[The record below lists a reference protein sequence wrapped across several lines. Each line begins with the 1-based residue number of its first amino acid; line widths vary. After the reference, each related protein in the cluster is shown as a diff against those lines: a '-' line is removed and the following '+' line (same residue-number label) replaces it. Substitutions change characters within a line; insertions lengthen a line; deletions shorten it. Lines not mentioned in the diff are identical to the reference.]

1 MPELI
6 ICVDR
11 RDFPSSIPHPFYL
24 PDASPVALCGP
35 KDLLALNR
43 LALMNSRQSPRI
55 SRTSKWIEQ
64 TLAELRQ
71 FDPRKTALVSSLGMT
86 TWDFLTW
93 VGGRMGFP
101 IILIFPAGSAQNFN
115 VVRTKAIMDLGL
127 DDKKVLA
134 LRPIRTD
141 RQRTSELDSAMRDRW
156 IIALSHSLVPLS
168 IRPGGHLEKY
178 LSHADLNQEHIN
190 RSRQIAFEKS
200 PIHKKPI
207 VPKNIIVPESYRADE
222 FLIHWSRSCVGPWPG
237 ESRNDYFA
245 RIMEGDEEAGGGL
258 EALQRILQEG
268 KIRASAHLIRG
279 GYPVVPF
286 TECPPEDLPKLISWR
301 AGLRRWTLEPYG
313 IALSKMRLMELG
325 ARPVIYGTPADF
337 EKLAERDGP
346 FFQMAD
352 SRSGYWRDEREWRIP
367 GDVTLKSFAAKDCV
381 IFLPCVQESSLLSD
395 FSRYKVIPLTDG

>member
-1 MPELI
+1 MSGLT

-11 RDFPSSIPHPFYL
+11 RDFPSAIPHPFFL
-24 PDASPVALCGP
+24 PDATPLALCGQ
-35 KDLLALNR
+35 KDLLDLKR
-43 LALMNSRQSPRI
+43 LALLNSRQSPRI
-55 SRTSKWIEQ
+55 SRTSKWTEQ
-64 TLAELRQ
+64 TLAALRQ
-71 FDPRKTALVSSLGMT
+71 FDLRKTALVSSLGMT
-86 TWDFLTW
+86 TWEFLTW
-93 VGGRMGFP
+93 AGGRMGFP

-127 DDKKVLA
+127 DDAKVLA

-141 RQRTSELDSAMRDRW
+141 RKSSTELDSAIRDRW
-156 IIALSHSLVPLS
+156 IMALSHSFVPIS

-178 LSHADLNQEHIN
+178 LSHADLNREHIE
-190 RSRQIAFEKS
+190 RSWQIAFEKS
-200 PIHKKPI
+200 PILRKPI
-207 VPKNIIVPESYRADE
+207 VPRNIFIPETYRADE
-222 FLIHWSRSCVGPWPG
+222 FLIHWTRSCVGPWPG

-245 RIMEGDEEAGGGL
+245 RIMDGDEEAGSGL
-258 EALQRILQEG
+258 ESLQRILQEG

-313 IALSKMRLMELG
+313 IALSKKRLMELG

-337 EKLAERDGP
+337 DNLEERDRP

-352 SRSGYWRDEREWRIP
+352 SRSRYWRDEREWRVV
-367 GDVTLKSFAAKDCV
+367 GDVALKVLGENEMALFVPRQTECRELAGEIRRHIIA
-381 IFLPCVQESSLLSD
+381 LE
-395 FSRYKVIPLTDG
+395 

>member
-11 RDFPSSIPHPFYL
+11 RDFPYSIPHPFYL

-35 KDLLALNR
+35 KDLLDLHR
-43 LALMNSRQSPRI
+43 LTILNSRQSPRI

-64 TLAELRQ
+64 TLKILRQ
-71 FDPRKTALVSSLGMT
+71 FDPRHTALVSSLGMT

-93 VGGRMGFP
+93 AGGRMGFP

-127 DDKKVLA
+127 DDAKVLA
-134 LRPIRTD
+134 LRPIRAGLK
-141 RQRTSELDSAMRDRW
+141 SSPESDSALRDRW
-156 IIALSHSLVPLS
+156 IIALTHWLIPISV
-168 IRPGGHLEKY
+168 RPGGHIEKY
-178 LSHADLNQEHIN
+178 LSHADLNQEHVERN
-190 RSRQIAFEKS
+190 RQIPFEKS
-200 PIHKKPI
+200 PVIKKPV
-207 VPKNIIVPESYRADE
+207 VPKNIIIPESYRAAK
-222 FLIHWSRSCVGPWPG
+222 FLIHWTRSCVGPWPG

-245 RIMEGDEEAGGGL
+245 RIMDGDDEAGSGL

-313 IALSKMRLMELG
+313 FALGKLRLIELG

-337 EKLAERDGP
+337 ERLEERDQP

-352 SRSGYWRDEREWRIP
+352 SRSGYWRDEREWRIM
-367 GDVTLKSFAAKDCV
+367 GDVNLRSFAMMDGV
-381 IFLPCVQESSLLSD
+381 IFLPSAHESGLLTEC
-395 FSRYKVIPLTDG
+395 SRFRIIPLTED

>member
-1 MPELI
+1 MPDLF

-35 KDLLALNR
+35 KDLLAFNR

-55 SRTSKWIEQ
+55 SRTSTWIEQ
-64 TLAELRQ
+64 TLAALRQ
-71 FDPRKTALVSSLGMT
+71 YDPHQTALVSSLGMT

-93 VGGRMGFP
+93 AGGRMGFP
-101 IILIFPAGSAQNFN
+101 IILIFPAGSAQNFDI
-115 VVRTKAIMDLGL
+115 VRTKANMDLGL
-127 DDKKVLA
+127 DDAKVLA
-134 LRPIRTD
+134 LRPIRMGRKSST
-141 RQRTSELDSAMRDRW
+141 ELNSALRDCW
-156 IIALSHSLVPLS
+156 IMALSHSLTPIS

-178 LSHADLNQEHIN
+178 LSHADLNQEHTE
-190 RSRQIAFEKS
+190 RSWQIAFEKS
-200 PIHKKPI
+200 QIIRKPV
-207 VPKNIIVPESYRADE
+207 VPKNVLIPESYRADE
-222 FLIHWSRSCVGPWPG
+222 FLIHWTRSCVGPWPG

-245 RIMEGDEEAGGGL
+245 RIMDGDEEAGSGL
-258 EALQRILQEG
+258 EVLRRILQEG

-279 GYPVVPF
+279 GYSVVPF

-313 IALSKMRLMELG
+313 IALSKMKLVELG

-337 EKLAERDGP
+337 EKLEERDQP

-352 SRSGYWRDEREWRIP
+352 SRSGYWREEREWRIM
-367 GDVTLKSFAAKDCV
+367 GDVLLRSYSENQIVVFVPNRSDAQGFEEKP
-381 IFLPCVQESSLLSD
+381 PC
-395 FSRYKVIPLTDG
+395 KVVCLQS